1 MGMEDAP
8 QETYQHLGIKGEE
21 KMKKNTYK
29 TLIIS
34 LVIVAIAVV
43 MACIIVTVV
52 PRERTSKAQKYDL
65 DCVTQLNAKPLQE
78 CRQ

>member
-1 MGMEDAP
+1 
-8 QETYQHLGIKGEE
+8 
-21 KMKKNTYK
+21 MKKSTYK

-52 PRERTSKAQKYDL
+52 PVKRTSKAQKYDL
-65 DCVTQLNAKPLQE
+65 NCVTQLNEKPFQE
-78 CRQ
+78 CKR